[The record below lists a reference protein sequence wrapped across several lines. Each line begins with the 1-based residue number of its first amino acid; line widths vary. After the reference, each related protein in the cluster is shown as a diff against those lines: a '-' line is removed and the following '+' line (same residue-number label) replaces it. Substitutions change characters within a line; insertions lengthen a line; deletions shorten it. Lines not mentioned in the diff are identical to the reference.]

1 MSALGLQTLSS
12 KKRGVIRLR
21 PAFFERFGPRM
32 SEINRDTRDSYFF
45 FQARRL
51 TSNALI
57 GYAACIKL

>member
-12 KKRGVIRLR
+12 KKQGVIRLR
-21 PAFFERFGPRM
+21 AAYFESFGRRE
-32 SEINRDTRDSYFF
+32 SEINRGTRDSYFF
-45 FQARRL
+45 FQARCL